1 MQITREEGKIKVM
14 KHIEIIPLALKK
26 IKQRKISIEW
36 IEETLKSPEQIVDGY
51 GNRKVRQK
59 KYILEDKEML
69 LRVIAEEKKDRFVVI
84 TAYLTSQIERY
95 WR

>member
-1 MQITREEGKIKVM
+1 MEKITLT
-14 KHIEIIPLALKK
+14 PFSLALKK

-51 GNRKVRQK
+51 GNGKVRQK

-69 LRVIAEEKKDRFVVI
+69 LRVIVDEDKDRFVVI

-95 WR
+95 RR

>member
-1 MQITREEGKIKVM
+1 M
-14 KHIEIIPLALKK
+14 KRIEIIPLALKK
-26 IKQRKISIEW
+26 IKQREISIEW

-69 LRVIAEEKKDRFVVI
+69 LRVIVDEDKDRFVVI

>member
-1 MQITREEGKIKVM
+1 M
-14 KHIEIIPLALKK
+14 KRIEIIPLALKK

-69 LRVIAEEKKDRFVVI
+69 LRVIVDEDKDRFVVI

>member
-1 MQITREEGKIKVM
+1 MEKITLT
-14 KHIEIIPLALKK
+14 PFSLALKK

-69 LRVIAEEKKDRFVVI
+69 LRVIVDEDKDRFVVI

>member
-1 MQITREEGKIKVM
+1 ME
-14 KHIEIIPLALKK
+14 HIRIVPLALKK
-26 IKQRKISIEW
+26 IEQRKIPIKW

-59 KYILEDKEML
+59 RYNVGNKEML
-69 LRVIAEEKKDRFVVI
+69 LRVIVNEEKGEFIVI

>member
-1 MQITREEGKIKVM
+1 M
-14 KHIEIIPLALKK
+14 
-26 IKQRKISIEW
+26 KQRKISIEW

-69 LRVIAEEKKDRFVVI
+69 LRVIVDEDKDRFVVI

>member
-1 MQITREEGKIKVM
+1 MEKITLT
-14 KHIEIIPLALKK
+14 PFSLALKK

-69 LRVIAEEKKDRFVVI
+69 LRVIVDEDKDRFVVI

-95 WR
+95 RR